1 MNQEFLGFLS
11 RLSLLAKSANET
23 NSILHRVFRME
34 LVFWVAVI
42 LLALLVARSRARWFR
57 RIEQSFLR
65 IARHRHRAVLG
76 VFLGAL
82 LLRAALLVF
91 LPIPVPA
98 VHDEFSYILQGETF
112 AAGRL
117 TNPVHPMAIFFE
129 TFHVNMWPTYQS
141 MYPPAQGLVLALG
154 ILLFGHPWW
163 GVWLSMAIMC
173 AVVCWMLQAYMPP
186 HWALLGAVFCVLRF
200 DIFSYWINAYLGG
213 AVAAAAGAVLLG
225 TWPRLRRNPCIPYG
239 LLFGFALIVLAN
251 SRPWEGLVCSVPC
264 TIAALAWLF
273 RERRRF
279 SLIFRKAVVPVVVV
293 LILGA
298 AFMLYY
304 NWRGTGNPLEMP
316 YIADQMRYHITKPFI
331 WEKRNPI
338 PHYDHPAMRRV
349 YVYWELP
356 SYLMLRY
363 PQGRLE
369 LFYQRCLTYYEFYF
383 WPAVLLLIPGFLIA
397 CRSRRLRLLPITA
410 LMVILG
416 VFVEIYPPF
425 AQYAAPALACFI
437 AVMLVGFR
445 AMRAWSIRG
454 RRIGLAMS
462 RAFILLLAVWFAVRT
477 GEQLID
483 PYHFTYEEGA
493 PRQEIQR
500 ASIVS
505 RLDRLPGKQLVIV
518 HMSPSFGDYRDW
530 VYNKPDIDASHIV
543 WARDMG
549 PANRSLLQYFH
560 DRTVWWV
567 DQSDGMMALRP
578 YTPADSQ

>member
-1 MNQEFLGFLS
+1 MNKEFLGFLL
-11 RLSLLAKSANET
+11 RLVHAARNT
-23 NSILHRVFRME
+23 VFDISPYPFYME
-34 LVFWVAVI
+34 LVFWGAVC
-42 LLALLVARSRARWFR
+42 LLALLLARSRARWFR
-57 RIEQSFLR
+57 RLEQSFIR
-65 IARHRHRAVLG
+65 IAGNRRRSVLTIFLGTLILRAV
-76 VFLGAL
+76 
-82 LLRAALLVF
+82 LLVF

-98 VHDEFSYILQGETF
+98 FHDEFSYILQAETF

-141 MYPPAQGLVLALG
+141 MYPPAQGLVLAAS

-173 AVVCWMLQAYMPP
+173 AAVCWMLQAYMPP
-186 HWALLGAVFCVLRF
+186 HWAFLGAIFCVLRW
-200 DIFSYWINAYLGG
+200 DIFSYWINSYFGG

-225 TWPRLRRNPCIPYG
+225 AWPRLRRNPRILYG

-251 SRPWEGLVCSVPC
+251 SRPYEGLVCGIPC
-264 TIAALAWLF
+264 GLAAFFWIV
-273 RERRRF
+273 RERQRF
-279 SLIFRKAVVPVVVV
+279 SLIFRKVVLPAVVV
-293 LILGA
+293 LILGT

-304 NWRGTGNPLEMP
+304 NWRGTGHPLEMP
-316 YIADQMRYHITKPFI
+316 YIANQARYHITKPFI

-338 PHYDHPAMRRV
+338 PHYDHAVMRRF
-349 YVYWELP
+349 YVYWELLP
-356 SYLMLRY
+356 YLTMRFSE
-363 PQGRLE
+363 GRRE
-369 LFYQRCLTYYEFYF
+369 LFLQRCTAYYESLF
-383 WPAVLLLIPGFLIA
+383 WPAVFLLIPGFLVSR
-397 CRSRRLRLLPITA
+397 RSRRLRLAAITA
-410 LMVILG
+410 MLVLIG
-416 VFVEIYPPF
+416 VFVEIYAPVVH
-425 AQYAAPALACFI
+425 YAAPALACFI

-462 RAFILLLAVWFAVRT
+462 RAFILLLAAWFAVRI

-483 PYHFTYEEGA
+483 PYNFTYEEGA

-518 HMSPSFGDYRDW
+518 HLSPSFDDYRDW

-549 PANRSLLQYFH
+549 SANLRLLQYFH
-560 DRTVWWV
+560 DRTVWYV

>member
-11 RLSLLAKSANET
+11 RLLYAAKGS
-23 NSILHRVFRME
+23 VFDISPYPFYME
-34 LVFWVAVI
+34 LVFWGAVF
-42 LLALLVARSRARWFR
+42 LLALLLTRSRARWFR
-57 RIEQSFLR
+57 RLEQAFIR
-65 IARHRHRAVLG
+65 VARNRRRAVL
-76 VFLGAL
+76 VIFLGTL
-82 LLRAALLVF
+82 ILRAVLLVF
-91 LPIPVPA
+91 IPIPVPA
-98 VHDEFSYILQGETF
+98 IHDEFSLILQAETF

-141 MYPPAQGLVLALG
+141 MYPPAQGLALAIG

-173 AVVCWMLQAYMPP
+173 AAVCWMLQAYMPP
-186 HWALLGAVFCVLRF
+186 HWAFLGAIFCILRW
-200 DIFSYWINAYLGG
+200 DIFSYWINSYFGG

-225 TWPRLRRNPCIPYG
+225 VWPRVRRNPRVLYG

-251 SRPWEGLVCSVPC
+251 SRPYEGLVCSIPC
-264 TIAALAWLF
+264 CLAALFWMF

-279 SLIFRKAVVPVVVV
+279 SVIFRKAVLPAVVV

-304 NWRGTGNPLEMP
+304 NWRGTGHPLEMP
-316 YIADQMRYHITKPFI
+316 YVANQVRYHITKPFI

-338 PHYDHPAMRRV
+338 PHYDHAVMRRF

-356 SYLMLRY
+356 SYLKLRY
-363 PQGRLE
+363 AAGRRE
-369 LFYQRCLTYYEFYF
+369 LFLQRCMGYYAALF
-383 WPAVLLLIPGFLIA
+383 WPAVFLLIPGFLVSR
-397 CRSRRLRLLPITA
+397 RSRRLRLVAITA
-410 LMVILG
+410 ILVLIG
-416 VFVEIYPPF
+416 VFVEIYTPIVH
-425 AQYAAPALACFI
+425 YAAPALACFI

-454 RRIGLAMS
+454 RRVGLAMS
-462 RAFILLLAVWFAVRT
+462 RAFILLLAAWFAVRI

-483 PYHFTYEEGA
+483 PYNFTYEEGA

-518 HMSPSFGDYRDW
+518 HLSPSFDDYRDW